1 MICYMPWALEMTQLN
16 SRRLAVATKRWLL
29 ILPAMAMIAILAG
42 CGGSN
47 GNVQNPPPPPA
58 SKVSIAFQP
67 EPSPSLAVSF
77 SENLTA
83 VVSNDSSNAG
93 VDWTLTCQNPG
104 NCGSLSAPHTAS
116 GTATTYTAPSTLS
129 ANSLTVEIVA
139 LATADQNQ
147 NVVAP
152 ITVTTFSGSL
162 KGTYVLQAEGVDV
175 NGGPNYQFAGVIVLD
190 GNGGISSG
198 EQTINFLD
206 QKSGALVSKS
216 DSIVAAPNSY
226 FIGSDGRGTLTI
238 TTADNDIGYGS
249 ANPGVETFTFVLLSS
264 SQALI
269 SQMDLSNA
277 AGACIACTGTSATG
291 TIDLQTSTAAPSG
304 GYAFAV
310 SGTDVVKTL
319 PIAFGGVF
327 NVDSADTISGNGSV
341 TDEILAKKVTAT
353 DLGLSGTLTT
363 PDQFGAFTL
372 NLTAP
377 FGVANKPIPVQFTG
391 YIVDAI
397 HIKLIESD
405 NTTGNTAAFGSTAG
419 LAIGQGTATGTF
431 TGNASLSGTYVF
443 GVSGVDLSNSNILPS
458 TLTSAGVFTADG
470 NGNLNNGFT
479 DTFLLFNT
487 DQGTVNNPQNGAQIS
502 AAFDG
507 TYSVDSSGTGRASLT
522 FSNFNPDPKHDYQPV
537 LFFYLTGNGNPSLVL
552 EGGDLHY
559 PSLGAGIAYP
569 QTAPLTFSGDY
580 GLSFVQVN
588 SSGEND
594 GTAQMN
600 ATPTPPSLSG
610 VADFNLAFSSNTDQP
625 FSGGFSSPASNGLFP
640 GTLVGTNNS
649 IVNSVVFTPQIG
661 VDYYIIDPGHGFFV
675 ETDLVN
681 ATPPEQQGQV
691 SFGYYATR
699 TPLCDG
705 CP

>member
-1 MICYMPWALEMTQLN
+1 MA
-16 SRRLAVATKRWLL
+16 AKRWLL
-29 ILPAMAMIAILAG
+29 FHLPVAMMAILAG

-226 FIGSDGRGTLTI
+226 FVGSDGRGTLTI

-249 ANPGVETFTFVLLSS
+249 ASPGVETFTFVLLSS

-269 SQMDLSNA
+269 SQMDLTNA

-291 TIDLQTSTAAPSG
+291 TMDLQTSTAAPSG
-304 GYAFAV
+304 GYAFVV

-327 NVDSADTISGNGSV
+327 NVDSPDTISGNGSV

-377 FGVANKPIPVQFTG
+377 FGVANKPIPLQFTG
-391 YIVDAI
+391 YIVDTT
-397 HIKLIESD
+397 HIKLIETD
-405 NTTGNTAAFGSTAG
+405 NTSGSTAAFGSTAG
-419 LAIGQGTATGTF
+419 IAIGQGTARGTF

-507 TYSVDSSGTGRASLT
+507 TYSVDSSGTGRASLS

-537 LFFYLTGNGNPSLVL
+537 FFFYLTGNGNPPLVL

-580 GLSFVQVN
+580 GSSFVQVN

>member
-1 MICYMPWALEMTQLN
+1 MM
-16 SRRLAVATKRWLL
+16 
-29 ILPAMAMIAILAG
+29 AILAG

-226 FIGSDGRGTLTI
+226 FVGSDGRGTLTI

-269 SQMDLSNA
+269 SQMDLTNA

-291 TIDLQTSTAAPSG
+291 TMDLQTSTAAPSG
-304 GYAFAV
+304 GYAFVV

-327 NVDSADTISGNGSV
+327 NVDSPDTISGNGSV

-377 FGVANKPIPVQFTG
+377 FGVANKPIPLQFTG
-391 YIVDAI
+391 YIVDTT
-397 HIKLIESD
+397 HIKLIETD
-405 NTTGNTAAFGSTAG
+405 NTSGSTTAFGSTAG
-419 LAIGQGTATGTF
+419 IAIGQGTATGTF

-487 DQGTVNNPQNGAQIS
+487 DQGTVNNPQNGRPDQRGIRWNVFRRLQRNRSRQLELQQLQSRSQARLS
-502 AAFDG
+502 AG
-507 TYSVDSSGTGRASLT
+507 
-522 FSNFNPDPKHDYQPV
+522 V
-537 LFFYLTGNGNPSLVL
+537 LFLSHRQREPAAGSRGRGSPLSIAGSGNRVPANCASHIQRRLRVKLRPG
-552 EGGDLHY
+552 
-559 PSLGAGIAYP
+559 
-569 QTAPLTFSGDY
+569 Q
-580 GLSFVQVN
+580 FVRRERRH
-588 SSGEND
+588 GPDECD
-594 GTAQMN
+594 AH
-600 ATPTPPSLSG
+600 A
-610 VADFNLAFSSNTDQP
+610 
-625 FSGGFSSPASNGLFP
+625 
-640 GTLVGTNNS
+640 
-649 IVNSVVFTPQIG
+649 SVVVWRCRLQSCFQFQHRPTVQRR
-661 VDYYIIDPGHGFFV
+661 F
-675 ETDLVN
+675 L
-681 ATPPEQQGQV
+681 
-691 SFGYYATR
+691 
-699 TPLCDG
+699 
-705 CP
+705 